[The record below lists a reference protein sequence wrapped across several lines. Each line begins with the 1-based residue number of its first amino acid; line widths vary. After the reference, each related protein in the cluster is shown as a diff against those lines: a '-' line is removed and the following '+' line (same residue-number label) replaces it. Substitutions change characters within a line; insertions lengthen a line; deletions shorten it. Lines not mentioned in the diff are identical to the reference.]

1 MQMKKSARKKLMEQV
16 KTVFEKR
23 GRESFEIAKNTILS
37 EEIRYEPI
45 REAVRYF
52 MEDVWRDVQHPAL
65 LSLACEAVGGKPSAT
80 THVGAAITL
89 LTGAADIHDD
99 IIDQSKTKGLKPT
112 VYGKFGKETA
122 ILVGDALIFEGLTLL
137 HEACEKLP
145 KKQRRAI
152 LNLTKRAFFELGSIE
167 AKETAFKGR
176 FDLSPEEYFQIIEMK
191 AAVGEMTMK
200 IGAILGGGTTNQTD
214 VLGHYGRTLGILMT
228 IRDDFIDIFEPDE
241 LQNRVRN
248 EVLPLPLLYAFKN
261 PQTKNEITPILLQK
275 GITEDNAQRIVSTM
289 LNSKEVKSLK
299 QKMQSMINVEARK
312 LDSIENRRVRTF
324 MKSLLKS
331 SLEDL

>member
-1 MQMKKSARKKLMEQV
+1 MKSKARKKLMEQV
-16 KTVFEKR
+16 KEVFEKR
-23 GRESFEIAKNTILS
+23 GHKSFEIAKNAVLR

-45 REAVRYF
+45 REALRYF
-52 MEDVWRDVQHPAL
+52 MEDIWCDVQHPAL
-65 LSLACEAVGGKPSAT
+65 LSLACEAVGGNPKVA

-89 LTGAADIHDD
+89 LTGAADVHDD
-99 IIDQSKTKGLKPT
+99 IIDKSKTKASKPT
-112 VYGKFGKETA
+112 LYGKFGKETA

-145 KKQRRAI
+145 EKQRRAI
-152 LNLTKRAFFELGSIE
+152 LNLTRQAFFELGSAE
-167 AKETAFKGR
+167 AEETTLKR
-176 FDLSPEEYFQIIEMK
+176 KLDLIPEEYFPIIERK

-200 IGAILGGGTTNQTD
+200 IGAVLGGGKAKQTD
-214 VLGHYGRTLGILMT
+214 ALGQYGRTLGILMT
-228 IRDDFIDIFEPDE
+228 IRDDFIDVFEPDE

-261 PQTKNEITPILLQK
+261 PQTKSEIAPILLQK
-275 GITEDNAQRIVSTM
+275 GITEDDAQRVVSTM
-289 LNSKEVKSLK
+289 LNSKEVKSLR
-299 QKMQSMINVEARK
+299 QKMQSMINVEVRK

-331 SLEDL
+331 SLEDI